1 MKTTHRLDYC
11 GFVALSEA
19 WEGYASSFA
28 LFPQDCFGSSESF
41 GFIQNLGLL
50 VIIR

>member
-28 LFPQDCFGSSESF
+28 LFPQGCFGNSVSSMVLYKF
-41 GFIQNLGLL
+41 WDHLF
-50 VIIR
+50 